1 MKKDGCLRILFLGD
15 IVGRA
20 GRRVVIEHLPVL
32 RQQYELDFV
41 IVNGENSSG
50 GFGINE
56 RNANSLFEAGVDV
69 ITTGNHVWD
78 QRETISYIAREPRLL
93 RPANFPPGAPGQGA
107 GMFQLAS
114 GASILVVNL
123 MGRVFMKQLDCPFQ
137 AIARELEACHL
148 GESVDA
154 IFVDMH
160 AEASSEKQAMGAFLD
175 GRVSAVIG
183 THTHVPTADD
193 RIMPGG
199 TAFMTDAGL
208 CGVFD
213 SVLGMDKEEPVQ
225 RFVTGINGGRFSPSK
240 KGKAVICG
248 ACLDIDEKSGL
259 ARHFSPLR
267 LGAEIREIEPDFWP
281 LP

>member
-1 MKKDGCLRILFLGD
+1 LKKDGCLRILFLGD

-175 GRVSAVIG
+175 GRVSAVGVGRAARPRG
-183 THTHVPTADD
+183 TCLRRVAGERCWPRRGSAAGRPTLRGFRFGRA
-193 RIMPGG
+193 RCGCAFPCVPGG
-199 TAFMTDAGL
+199 PG
-208 CGVFD
+208 
-213 SVLGMDKEEPVQ
+213 SE
-225 RFVTGINGGRFSPSK
+225 RGRVPACSSPAS
-240 KGKAVICG
+240 A
-248 ACLDIDEKSGL
+248 S
-259 ARHFSPLR
+259 
-267 LGAEIREIEPDFWP
+267 
-281 LP
+281 